1 MKGRLRLSPSR
12 VSQIQTFTAHGAGA
26 PFFLANPGW
35 VRSRAWIWLFSSPQR
50 TKALFG
56 GLRESPI
63 TSSTW
68 RRSSWRAKFCRSRPE
83 AACARARAIS
93 AGHGCHAAQAPVGRI
108 RRLFMP
114 RHGGPHLLDLLGRQ
128 RLEGGLRP
136 SKARHPIAA
145 AHRAPALASRRR
157 IRRLFM
163 PRHGGPHLLDLLGH
177 QRLEG
182 GLRPSKARHPI
193 AAAHRAPALA
203 SRRRNPLRR
212 QRWPATRSAPARRA
226 VPNQPHPHGQPRRS
240 KSARSSASAQT
251 RTFAPITES
260 SVGNGTL
267 PVC

>member
-114 RHGGPHLLDLLGRQ
+114 RHGGPPHLLDLLGR
-128 RLEGGLRP
+128 
-136 SKARHPIAA
+136 
-145 AHRAPALASRRR
+145 
-157 IRRLFM
+157 
-163 PRHGGPHLLDLLGH
+163 

-260 SVGNGTL
+260 EHEV
-267 PVC
+267 